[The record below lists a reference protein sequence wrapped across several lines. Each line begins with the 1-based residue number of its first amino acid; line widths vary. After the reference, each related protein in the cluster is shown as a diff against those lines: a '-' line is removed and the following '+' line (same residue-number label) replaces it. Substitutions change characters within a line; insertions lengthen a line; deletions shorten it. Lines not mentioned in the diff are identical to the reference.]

1 MSRYRLQE
9 RFGHYVLTQ
18 IDYRNSMKKRG
29 WNYKVQLGRYLGVHT
44 NRFINTCQDLFGPDA
59 VWYDDNKN
67 QGSEG
72 RWLVKPSRDDSR
84 CIYLYDRDQMVSIV
98 TMLTL
103 KYAGEP
109 LAA

>member
-9 RFGHYVLTQ
+9 RFRHYVLTQ
-18 IDYRNSMKKRG
+18 IDYRDSMKKRG
-29 WNYKVQLGRYLGVHT
+29 WNYKVQLGGIFNRQT

-72 RWLVKPSRDDSR
+72 CWLTKPFRNGRR
-84 CIYLYDRDQMVSIV
+84 CVYLYDRDQMISI
-98 TMLTL
+98 MTL
-103 KYAGEP
+103 LNLKGETCVH
-109 LAA
+109 